1 MIRRSDEAREAAG
14 PAHDAFNEAEERY
27 FTLRREGFRGR
38 DEEAEQAAGLPAAER
53 AQHAA
58 EDECMAA
65 ENAIRDYVPQTWR
78 GLIAKARSMDGWAV
92 ETIAAD
98 ADALLRD
105 ILALAEG
112 GVS

>member
-1 MIRRSDEAREAAG
+1 
-14 PAHDAFNEAEERY
+14 
-27 FTLRREGFRGR
+27 
-38 DEEAEQAAGLPAAER
+38 
-53 AQHAA
+53 
-58 EDECMAA
+58 MAA